1 MRSLRYCAE
10 RVAHRFLGDRL
21 TSVTFA
27 IIFSYC
33 DSDSPLH
40 QGIDASLPPANRS
53 LLPHIH
59 KLRRTVL
66 KIRSD
71 RFHQVR

>member
-10 RVAHRFLGDRL
+10 RVAHRFLSNRL
-21 TSVTFA
+21 TSAIFA

-33 DSDSPLH
+33 DGDSPLH
-40 QGIDASLPPANRS
+40 PGIDASLPPANRP
-53 LLPHIH
+53 LLTHIQ

-66 KIRSD
+66 KIRSN
-71 RFHQVR
+71 RFHLVR